1 MPRTGLWIF
10 YARACDKVHTDETRI
25 CSMWANSAMEQ
36 LDGTPFGKVDDPA
49 NPGQFIPGNWVIY
62 GHIAA
67 PTNGGVD

>member
-1 MPRTGLWIF
+1 
-10 YARACDKVHTDETRI
+10 
-25 CSMWANSAMEQ
+25 MWANSAMEQ